1 MPRLQGN
8 TRQRPAIIDMF
19 FAPQHLS
26 GLNYDPLIDPVM
38 PLPVAFNGQLDIVL
52 YRYRLF
58 LIEDHTKEASDY
70 RDRTLYKIKPLTNEW
85 SMFKHP

>member
-8 TRQRPAIIDMF
+8 IRQRPAIIDMF
-19 FAPQHLS
+19 FAPEHLS
-26 GLNYDPLIDPVM
+26 GLNYDPLTDPVM

-58 LIEDHTKEASDY
+58 LTEDHTREISDY
-70 RDRTLYKIKPLTNEW
+70 RDRTLYKMKSITDK
-85 SMFKHP
+85 